1 LVSYIVALVIY
12 WSLDWSDISW
22 RLSFVGYLI
31 DQLYRGKFHF
41 SVYWLVSYIV
51 ALVIY
56 RLLDWSDI
64 SWRLSFVG

>member
-1 LVSYIVALVIY
+1 MTDAPILL
-12 WSLDWSDISW
+12 W

-31 DQLYRGKFHF
+31 GQLYRGKFHF

-56 RLLDWSDI
+56 GQITNAMIYIYIANQSINRKMKFATI
-64 SWRLSFVG
+64 